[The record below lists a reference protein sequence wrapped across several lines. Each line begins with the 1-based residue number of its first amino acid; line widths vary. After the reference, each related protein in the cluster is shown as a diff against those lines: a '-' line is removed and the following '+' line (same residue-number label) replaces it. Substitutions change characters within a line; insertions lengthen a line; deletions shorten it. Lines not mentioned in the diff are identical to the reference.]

1 MRDRYHMRCRM
12 LHLETCWKSYWV
24 KTTEPRCRAEI
35 YSDNTGLK
43 AAGTNTWPKINR
55 VSRPG
60 RRAQGFPG
68 PEAKGAKETCR
79 KGEALERGAE
89 AAEPPVWGRALKP
102 SLASERG
109 TGLLLAPLLSWG
121 PKAEL

>member
-1 MRDRYHMRCRM
+1 MTKNKQGIQTR
-12 LHLETCWKSYWV
+12 E
-24 KTTEPRCRAEI
+24 EGP
-35 YSDNTGLK
+35 GLSW
-43 AAGTNTWPKINR
+43 AREG
-55 VSRPG
+55 
-60 RRAQGFPG
+60 
-68 PEAKGAKETCR
+68 KGEKETCR